1 MQQTLLCLAAVLVFS
16 LFGLGRHRAIAAD
29 ERAEA
34 RRETE
39 AAALATAE
47 RWAAALADAAFDE
60 ADLDRTRPMRLAGQ
74 TAGLTPRAHFG
85 TYEEAAATD
94 FDDVDD
100 YDRFDG
106 TETARAALGVVAFRV
121 RIAVSYADPVTFAP
135 VAGSQ
140 ITTAKTAVVTV
151 TEVRTDGQLAATATL
166 PVRVTPASQFLHA

>member
-16 LFGLGRHRAIAAD
+16 LFGLGRHRAIASD

-47 RWAAALADAAFDE
+47 RWAATLTDAAFDE

-74 TAGLTPRAHFG
+74 TAGLTPRDHFG
-85 TYEEAAATD
+85 ATEEATPTD

-100 YDRFDG
+100 YDGFDH
-106 TETARAALGVVAFRV
+106 TETTRAALGVVAFRV
-121 RIAVSYADPVTFAP
+121 RIAVAYADPATFAP
-135 VAGSQ
+135 VSGSGL
-140 ITTAKTAVVTV
+140 TTAKTAVVTV
-151 TEVRTDGQLAATATL
+151 TEVRTDGQPPATATL
-166 PVRVTPASQFLHA
+166 PVRVTPASQFLHS